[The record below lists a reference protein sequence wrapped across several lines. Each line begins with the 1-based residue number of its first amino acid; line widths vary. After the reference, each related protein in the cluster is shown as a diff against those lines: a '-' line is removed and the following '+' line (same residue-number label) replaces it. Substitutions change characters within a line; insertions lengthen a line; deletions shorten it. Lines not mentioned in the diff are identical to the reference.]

1 MAEAILMPRLGET
14 TTEGTIFEW
23 LVAEGDEIELVQPIA
38 LIETDKAQVEL
49 ESVAEGTLLK
59 IVAPAGATVEAGTV
73 IAYVGEPGEQ
83 V

>member
-14 TTEGTIFEW
+14 TSDGTIQEW
-23 LVAEGDEIELVQPIA
+23 LVAVGDVIELAQPIA
-38 LIETDKAQVEL
+38 LIETDKAQVEI

-59 IVAPAGATVEAGTV
+59 IVAQVGETVDSGTV